1 MTNWAENYN
10 VYIEAQ
16 AGFREKMSTVDNI
29 VYQKVRQVYKSVQI
43 YQNVTMIDEN
53 FK

>member
-29 VYQKVRQVYKSVQI
+29 VYQKVRQVYKSV
-43 YQNVTMIDEN
+43 
-53 FK
+53 

>member
-1 MTNWAENYN
+1 MTNWAENCN

-43 YQNVTMIDEN
+43 YYNVTMIDEN
-53 FK
+53 FE